1 MSNTNIIT
9 REYNGNVFTFREDG
23 YFNMTDAA
31 KKFGKDLSNFMRSPE
46 TVEYV
51 EALTQTVKSTDC
63 PIVQAFRG
71 GRTPGTWGHPKLAVF
86 FARWLDVKFAVFCDM
101 VIDDIL
107 NKKAELTITKPEES
121 MAMKVPK
128 SFPEALRLAAE
139 LEEQRAYLA
148 HQNQKLAIEN
158 EAMAQE
164 LNVLTVDEFRALSHL
179 YFEPGDGIRMAKL
192 AVAYSKAKGLEV
204 SKQWRFLPRV
214 GRHVPINV
222 YHREALEYA
231 AEVLGLI

>member
-9 REYNGNVFTFREDG
+9 REFNGQVFHFREDG
-23 YFNMTDAA
+23 YFNMTKAA
-31 KKFGKDLSNFMRSPE
+31 KAFGKDLSNFMRSPE

-51 EALTQTVKSTDC
+51 EALSVNFTDKEIVK
-63 PIVQAFRG
+63 VQRG
-71 GRTPGTWGHPKLAVF
+71 NGLLPNVGTFGHPKLAVF

-179 YFEPGDGIRMAKL
+179 YFEPGDGIKL
-192 AVAYSKAKGLEV
+192 PATAGL
-204 SKQWRFLPRV
+204 
-214 GRHVPINV
+214 
-222 YHREALEYA
+222 
-231 AEVLGLI
+231 